1 MLTHAKCLT
10 ENEKTNSKQRKNV
23 DPIHSIIDCPHLV
36 GYGWIA
42 NSYLSFL
49 FIY

>member
-23 DPIHSIIDCPHLV
+23 DPIHSMV
-36 GYGWIA
+36 MR
-42 NSYLSFL
+42 
-49 FIY
+49 